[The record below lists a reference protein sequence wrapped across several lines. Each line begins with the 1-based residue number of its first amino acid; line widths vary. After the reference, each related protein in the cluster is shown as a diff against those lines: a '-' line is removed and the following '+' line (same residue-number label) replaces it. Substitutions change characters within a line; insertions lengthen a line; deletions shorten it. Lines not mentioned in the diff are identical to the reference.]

1 MNRRDFIAGLGG
13 MAIALPRVAAAQP
26 TTRIPK
32 IGVLWHA
39 GNAEE
44 EGPYFSAV
52 KEGFKDLGYIEGR
65 TISLEHRFPN
75 EEPAKFASMAL
86 ELVALRPDVL
96 LAAGGP
102 ASIAAKN
109 ATATIPVVFI
119 AVPDPILSKLVD
131 NLSRPSG
138 NVTGLSNFAVQVAAK
153 RLEYLKA
160 AMPSLARIALLVNP
174 NVPIARRYIEESQEA
189 AEKLRLNVQPFEARS
204 LQEIDTAFGAMVKAR
219 MQAVSINAE
228 GVFFQHRGMIGKI
241 AITHRLPTCAFSR
254 ETLEGGA
261 LMSYGPDQRALFRRA
276 ATLADKLLKG
286 AKPSDLPVEQPT
298 RIEFLINGKTA
309 KALGFTFPRELL
321 LRADEVIE

>member
-1 MNRRDFIAGLGG
+1 
-13 MAIALPRVAAAQP
+13 
-26 TTRIPK
+26 
-32 IGVLWHA
+32 
-39 GNAEE
+39 
-44 EGPYFSAV
+44 
-52 KEGFKDLGYIEGR
+52 
-65 TISLEHRFPN
+65 
-75 EEPAKFASMAL
+75 
-86 ELVALRPDVL
+86 

-102 ASIAAKN
+102 ASIAAKK

-119 AVPDPILSKLVD
+119 VVPDPISSKLVD
-131 NLSRPSG
+131 SLARPSG

-160 AMPSLARIALLVNP
+160 ATPSLARIALLVNP
-174 NVPIARRYIEESQEA
+174 NVPITRRYIEESQEA
-189 AEKLRLNVQPFEARS
+189 AEKLKLNVQPFEARS
-204 LQEIDTAFGAMVKAR
+204 SQDIGGAFDAMVKAR

-228 GVFFQHRGMIGKI
+228 GVFFQHRAMVGKL

-276 ATLADKLLKG
+276 ATFADKLLKG
-286 AKPSDLPVEQPT
+286 AKPSDLPVEQPS

-309 KALGFTFPRELL
+309 KALGITIPRDIL